1 MAAYIFI
8 KFFTA
13 EQNNFMETNQEQNDF
28 MGTDQEQNDFTG
40 TDQEENVTVSA
51 KTGLV
56 RTW

>member
-1 MAAYIFI
+1 
-8 KFFTA
+8 
-13 EQNNFMETNQEQNDF
+13 METNQEQNDF

-40 TDQEENVTVSA
+40 TNQEENVTVSA